1 MESCE
6 ILQGSWKQIAIRF
19 LASWTKCGGKLEEV
33 CANMPKKLRA
43 SQAQFR
49 AMCGKSLC
57 KSTENEEAGKAQS
70 CADVQRNTRNV
81 CANVQKIDGKTH
93 ESALKTHENVLYLI
107 NNARE
112 VRYFCVKMVK
122 ITRKMNKICVECI

>member
-1 MESCE
+1 
-6 ILQGSWKQIAIRF
+6 
-19 LASWTKCGGKLEEV
+19 
-33 CANMPKKLRA
+33 MPKKLRA

-49 AMCGKSLC
+49 TMCGKSLC
-57 KSTENEEAGKAQS
+57 KSTENEEAGKVQS

-93 ESALKTHENVLYLI
+93 ESTLKTHESVLYLI

-122 ITRKMNKICVECI
+122 NNEKNERNIYRMYMKCVESMCILYKKPYKKYSKKYTEIEIILHYCAK

>member
-1 MESCE
+1 M
-6 ILQGSWKQIAIRF
+6 QGSWKQIVIKF
-19 LASWTKCGGKLEEV
+19 LTSWKKCGGKLEKV
-33 CANMPKKLRA
+33 CANMPKKLCA

-57 KSTENEEAGKAQS
+57 KSTENEEAGKAQN
-70 CADVQRNTRNV
+70 CASVQRNTRNV
-81 CANVQKIDGKTH
+81 CANVQKIDG
-93 ESALKTHENVLYLI
+93 KTHENVLYLI

-122 ITRKMNKICVECI
+122 ITRKMDKICVECI